1 MGAKIRVI
9 IIICVLA
16 VSLLFSLHPLEKTA
30 ADGDEQEPQE
40 EYLYLHGDPGNATLN
55 TSSWEIEEHQVL
67 TTTAQ
72 DIPSVPIF
80 LGEWESK
87 PIEYPMIIEGSV
99 WFALFAKGNLAQVSF
114 TASLTVNDVVV
125 SPDMETD
132 TWTLNESNPTLY
144 ISNTVNL
151 TQPLELNT
159 TDVIGL
165 RLSVVHTDPTYYN
178 PISGGKNVTLLFG
191 GYSYKTSVAITTNSI
206 HIMEVT
212 GEDDPGSTNMI
223 VRAEVKCSFGVED
236 FDYASAKSSY
246 GSFSNENVSFLDN
259 ATVIITWDWDYS
271 VSEGGSYTVK
281 ILVYDQNHLRW
292 EREED
297 IHITTPETEIDF
309 SITSSDITFTED
321 PIKDK
326 NTTITAKITGTGKRW
341 SSYQVEIE
349 FYDGSSKI
357 ESKKASISKGG
368 TNEVSVLWVPD
379 STGTHTIKVKI
390 DPDDDFDETS
400 ESNNEATKD
409 ASVTE
414 GSESKESPG
423 FEGLFLIAA
432 FLIALI
438 ISIRIHKKQ

>member
-9 IIICVLA
+9 IIICILS
-16 VSLLFSLHPLEKTA
+16 VSLLFSLHPMEKIS
-30 ADGDEQEPQE
+30 ADGYDPELQE

-55 TSSWEIEEHQVL
+55 TSTWEIEEQHVL

-80 LGEWESK
+80 LGEWETK
-87 PIEYPMIIEGSV
+87 PIEYPMIIEGGV
-99 WFALFAKGNLAQVSF
+99 WFLLYATGNLAQVSF
-114 TASLTVNDVVV
+114 TAALTVNDVVV

-132 TWTLNESNPTLY
+132 TWTLNESTPTIF

-159 TDVIGL
+159 TDIVGF
-165 RLSVVHTDPTYYN
+165 RLSLVHTDPTYYN

-191 GYSYKTSVAITTNSI
+191 GYSYQTLVAITTDSLKI
-206 HIMEVT
+206 VEVT
-212 GEDDPGSTNMI
+212 GEDDPGSSDMI
-223 VRAEVKCSFGVED
+223 VTAIVKCSFGVED
-236 FDYASAKSSY
+236 FYDASAKSSY

-271 VSEGGSYTVK
+271 VTEGGSYEVR
-281 ILVYDQNHLRW
+281 ILVYDQNYLRW

-321 PIKDK
+321 PKKDQ
-326 NTTITAKITGTGKRW
+326 NTTIFAKITGSGKRW
-341 SSYQVEIE
+341 STYQVEIV

-390 DPDDDFDETS
+390 DPDNDFDETS
-400 ESNNEATKD
+400 ESNNEATVEI
-409 ASVTE
+409 SVTE

-438 ISIRIHKKQ
+438 ISIRIRKKH

>member
-1 MGAKIRVI
+1 MGAKIGVI
-9 IIICVLA
+9 MIICVLA
-16 VSLLFSLHPLEKTA
+16 VSSLFSLHPMENTV

-40 EYLYLHGDPGNATLN
+40 EYLFLHGDPGNATLN
-55 TSSWEIEEHQVL
+55 TSTWEIEEHHVL

-87 PIEYPMIIEGSV
+87 PIEYPMIIEGEV
-99 WFALFAKGNLAQVSF
+99 WFLLFAKGNLAQVSF
-114 TASLTVNDVVV
+114 TAALTVNDVVV
-125 SPDMETD
+125 SQDMETD
-132 TWTLNESNPTLY
+132 TWTLNESTPTMY
-144 ISNTVNL
+144 VSNTVNL
-151 TQPLELNT
+151 TQPLDLNT
-159 TDVIGL
+159 TDVIGF

-191 GYSYKTSVAITTNSI
+191 GYAYQSSVAITTNSLKI
-206 HIMEVT
+206 VEVT
-212 GEDDPGSTNMI
+212 GEDDPGSSDMI
-223 VRAEVKCSFGVED
+223 VMATVKCSFGVED
-236 FDYASAKSSY
+236 FYDASAKSSY
-246 GSFSNENVSFLDN
+246 GSFSNENVTFLDN
-259 ATVIITWDWDYS
+259 ATVVITWDWDYS
-271 VSEGGSYTVK
+271 VTEGGSYEVR
-281 ILVYDQNHLRW
+281 ILVYDQNYKRW

-379 STGTHTIKVKI
+379 STGTHTIKIKI

-409 ASVTE
+409 TSVTE
-414 GSESKESPG
+414 GSESKGSPG

-438 ISIRIHKKQ
+438 ISIRVRKKQ

>member
-16 VSLLFSLHPLEKTA
+16 VSMLFLFQPIEETS
-30 ADGDEQEPQE
+30 ADGYDPEPQE
-40 EYLYLHGDPGNATLN
+40 EALYLHGDPGNATLN
-55 TSSWEIEEHQVL
+55 TSTWKIEEHHVL

-80 LGEWESK
+80 LGEWETK
-87 PIEYPMIIEGSV
+87 PIEYPLIIEGEV
-99 WFALFAKGNLAQVSF
+99 WFALYAKGNLAQVSF
-114 TASLTVNDVVV
+114 TAALTVNDVMV

-132 TWTLNESNPTLY
+132 TWTLNESQETLY
-144 ISNTVNL
+144 ISNIVNL

-159 TDVIGL
+159 SDVIGF

-191 GYSYKTSVAITTNSI
+191 GYSYKSSVAITTNSVNI
-206 HIMEVT
+206 VEVT
-212 GEDDPGSTNMI
+212 GEDDPGSTDMI
-223 VRAEVKCSFGVED
+223 VTAEVKCSFGVQD
-236 FDYASAKSSY
+236 FYDASAKSSY
-246 GSFSNENVSFLDN
+246 GSFYNENVTFLDN
-259 ATVIITWDWDYS
+259 ATVIITWNWDYS
-271 VSEGGSYTVK
+271 VSEGGSYTVR
-281 ILVYDQNHLRW
+281 ILVYDQNYIRW

-297 IHITTPETEIDF
+297 IHITVPETEIDF
-309 SITSSDITFTED
+309 SITSEAISFSED
-321 PIKDK
+321 PLKDQ
-326 NTTITAKITGTGKRW
+326 NTTIIAKITGSGKRW
-341 SSYQVEIE
+341 SSYQVDIV

-357 ESKKASISKGG
+357 ESKKAAISKGG

-379 STGTHTIKVKI
+379 STGTHTIKVVI

-423 FEGLFLIAA
+423 FEGLFLLAA
-432 FLIALI
+432 FFIAII
-438 ISIRIHKKQ
+438 ISIRIRKKE